1 MANACDKPKK
11 ENDKKPEKST
21 KTVFMMGFLGANS
34 KSEWYI
40 DSGAT
45 QHMTPHSDLL
55 ENKKSDF
62 DKITA
67 ANGAKIDVTGTGDG
81 NFTFGDG
88 NVKVNNVMHV
98 PDLAVNLLSVSQ
110 IVKNGNTVVFD
121 SEGCSVYNKDKEMV
135 LSCKTAGGV
144 YRVDVDNKKCFVAG
158 KGTSALTWHRRL
170 GYANYQLMKKIRSG
184 AVDGVHFKDDESE
197 ISQCESCA
205 KAKQTKL
212 PFKLSE
218 TNTND
223 ILELIHSDLMWP

>member
-121 SEGCSVYNKDKEMV
+121 SEGCSVYIKI
-135 LSCKTAGGV
+135 
-144 YRVDVDNKKCFVAG
+144 KKWCF
-158 KGTSALTWHRRL
+158 R
-170 GYANYQLMKKIRSG
+170 
-184 AVDGVHFKDDESE
+184 
-197 ISQCESCA
+197 A
-205 KAKQTKL
+205 KRPVVCIA
-212 PFKLSE
+212 
-218 TNTND
+218 
-223 ILELIHSDLMWP
+223 